1 MFKVDSSTLLVE
13 TLIEDQC
20 KEVDT
25 NCELYCNLETDG
37 CLNVL
42 IKTSTIKS
50 MVKTLKNLRQ
60 VSQVDIID
68 DNAIQV
74 YVYNAL

>member
-1 MFKVDSSTLLVE
+1 MFTTESSPLLVE
-13 TLIEDQC
+13 SLIEDQC
-20 KEVDT
+20 KEIDT
-25 NCELYCNLETDG
+25 NCELYCKLETDG

-50 MVKTLKNLRQ
+50 MVKKLKTLRQ
-60 VSQVDIID
+60 VSQVDILD
-68 DNAIQV
+68 DNEIQV